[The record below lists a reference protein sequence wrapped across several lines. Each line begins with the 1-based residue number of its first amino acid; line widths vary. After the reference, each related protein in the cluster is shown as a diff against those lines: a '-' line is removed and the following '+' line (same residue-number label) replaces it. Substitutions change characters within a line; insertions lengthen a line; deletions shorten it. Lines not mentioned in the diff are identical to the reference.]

1 MLRLFVLVAISAS
14 AFAQPSIN
22 SGGIVNVSGE
32 QPLLAPNAV
41 FAVYGQNLGPSS
53 IVVASAP
60 SYPAS
65 LGGTS
70 ITFTPISGGPA
81 ITPKLVYS
89 ESIAV
94 AGVLPSSITP
104 GTYAVRVAYQN
115 QTSAPHEFDGG
126 TVRPGGGVQGGICSR
141 RTGQSSG
148 SGNRRLGI
156 ATGMWPVAAARW

>member
-115 QTSAPHEFDGG
+115 QTSAPQNVTIVARDF
-126 TVRPGGGVQGGICSR
+126 
-141 RTGQSSG
+141 
-148 SGNRRLGI
+148 NI
-156 ATGMWPVAAARW
+156 ATANGIGTGTATPV